1 MNSLDPYLKLFDNI
15 SWTLTD
21 GGDLSDIRFHDTELP
36 INADPKRFQEL
47 LVPLTTG
54 PIKIYYIA
62 DLEIQ
67 IVYSPG
73 MSFLDILG
81 AINTFYSSHVSKE
94 FILQNSG
101 KIYGCSGVIDAIN
114 NGEDV
119 TFVEFL
125 GDHVYFGGIGKR
137 KDGYFIGLES

>member
-1 MNSLDPYLKLFDNI
+1 MNSLDPYLKLFNNI
-15 SWTLTD
+15 SWTVTD
-21 GGDLSDIRFHDTELP
+21 GGNLSNIIFHDTNLP

-47 LVPLTTG
+47 SVPLTTS

-62 DLEIQ
+62 DLEIP
-67 IVYSPG
+67 ICYPAG

-81 AINTFYSSHVSKE
+81 AINTFYSSSVSRE
-94 FILQNSG
+94 FILQNSD
-101 KIYGCSGVIDAIN
+101 KIDGCSGVMDAIKR
-114 NGEDV
+114 GQDV